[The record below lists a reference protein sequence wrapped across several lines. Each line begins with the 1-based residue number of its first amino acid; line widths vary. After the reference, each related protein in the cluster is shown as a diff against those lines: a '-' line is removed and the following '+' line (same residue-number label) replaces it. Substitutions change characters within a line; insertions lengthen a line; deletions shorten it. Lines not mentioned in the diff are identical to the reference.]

1 MFLCRI
7 MILKFN
13 LIPLFSTFSRVP
25 TSPRNGN
32 SSSGSSQHQTLHL
45 HRINPEYIG
54 APVHVSNSY
63 NHGMYYVQFL
73 PKKMAV
79 TAGMPFSKH
88 SVNRLIDELTLKFQF
103 SYFLIILNC
112 FLSIKFQ
119 KINLMLLF

>member
-1 MFLCRI
+1 MFICRI

-63 NHGMYYVQFL
+63 NHGMNMYYFCQ
-73 PKKMAV
+73 KMAV
-79 TAGMPFSKH
+79 RAGMPFLKY
-88 SVNRLIDELTLKFQF
+88 SVNRLNDELTLKQDKR
-103 SYFLIILNC
+103 SL
-112 FLSIKFQ
+112 
-119 KINLMLLF
+119 

>member
-63 NHGMYYVQFL
+63 NHGKISA
-73 PKKMAV
+73 KKMAV

-88 SVNRLIDELTLKFQF
+88 FD
-103 SYFLIILNC
+103 
-112 FLSIKFQ
+112 
-119 KINLMLLF
+119 